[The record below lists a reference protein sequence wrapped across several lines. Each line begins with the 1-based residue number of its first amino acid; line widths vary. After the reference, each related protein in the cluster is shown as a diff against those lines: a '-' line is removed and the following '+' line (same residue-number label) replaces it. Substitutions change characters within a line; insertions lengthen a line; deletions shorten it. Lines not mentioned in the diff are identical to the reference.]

1 MKRAL
6 FTSNRGLFAFSIG
19 MILLIIMVNFVLIE
33 KSFSEKINETKN
45 ILIDGENA
53 SKERTLLENN
63 FDRVIEEKLL
73 EQIKLK
79 NYNNGLAKKIISKEI
94 EEKFPEIEQTSI
106 FDAEL
111 NEDEQ
116 DAESKKNKIKIDSD
130 FLEETS
136 EVILIET
143 DEGTYAEYTFTSTK
157 MKDKIMQKRFGK
169 KSIILFKVPIGYS
182 VKKFFPLNLI
192 ELELIK

>member
-192 ELELIK
+192 GLELIK